1 MPTLAEQNRLHQQR
15 HREKLIAKMG
25 LDEYKK
31 MIRIRMKE
39 YRADRK
45 ASELLDTLTLKHTPF
60 PESTPAPPLPP
71 VPKPTPT
78 PTPKTVEIPSIITE
92 PTREQPKDL
101 KFQVEK
107 LDIAIPSHI
116 SRKKPLQPSSIQCY
130 ISAINVIHKFLTSQ
144 PLSSNLKDELFKLFS
159 TNTFDDKL
167 LLTEMSYINDAE
179 TVVKKLREK
188 YYNDKTFNNYVS
200 IISIIISY
208 YPQFYETYLKINKLY
223 KQMDKQFQDARGDN
237 IAKHTDK
244 IIDLSNRQVLLDNID
259 KLTDINDKALY
270 AIHTLIPPRRLEN
283 RLLQLTEETNLD
295 NLMNATNYLITNGDW
310 KLLYNEYKTA
320 EHYGSY
326 VVDVPDDLKRILQ
339 MYIITHKLRQGD
351 YLFSQVRNK
360 QKVLSAPNF
369 SSKISKVFELVYGV
383 KICNKFLRYSVA
395 TNATNTLMSKTE
407 RTKLAHDMGHSLT
420 ENLTYSKHK

>member
-15 HREKLIAKMG
+15 HREKLIADMG
-25 LDEYKK
+25 VDEYKK
-31 MIRIRMKE
+31 MMNNRMKE
-39 YRADRK
+39 YRDKRK
-45 ASELLDTLTLKHTPF
+45 AAELLLN
-60 PESTPAPPLPP
+60 
-71 VPKPTPT
+71 PKPDT
-78 PTPKTVEIPSIITE
+78 PTPKTVEIPAIIIE

-130 ISAINVIHKFLTSQ
+130 INAISVIHKFLTGQ

-159 TNTFDDKL
+159 NNTFDDNL
-167 LLTEMSYINDAE
+167 ILTEMSYINDAE

-200 IISIIISY
+200 VISIVISY
-208 YPQFYETYLKINKLY
+208 FPQFYETYLKINKLY
-223 KQMDKQFQDARGDN
+223 KQMDKQFQDARGEN

-244 IIDLSNRQVLLDNID
+244 IIDLSNRQVLLDNIE
-259 KLTDINDKALY
+259 KLTDINDKTLY
-270 AIHTLIPPRRLEN
+270 AIHTLIHPRRLEN
-283 RLLQLTEETNLD
+283 RLLQITFETNLE
-295 NLMNATNYLITNGDW
+295 NLMNASNYLIVDGDW

-320 EHYGSY
+320 GYYGSY

-339 MYIITHKLRQGD
+339 MYIITHKLTEGH
-351 YLFSQVRNK
+351 YLFSQVRDK
-360 QKVLSAPNF
+360 QKVINGANF

-383 KICNKFLRYSVA
+383 KICNKFLRYSAA
-395 TNATNTLMSKTE
+395 TNATNSLMSKNE